1 VILCDKFAGPE
12 AVAAGLADYLAEP
25 GQAYAEAQALARR
38 VAELPDTAVKMSK
51 EAINVTANAL
61 NRLASYMARDQLA
74 LAAHSDE
81 AVEARKRFAAKKKPR
96 A

>member
-1 VILCDKFAGPE
+1 MKKPPNILF
-12 AVAAGLADYLAEP
+12 
-25 GQAYAEAQALARR
+25 
-38 VAELPDTAVKMSK
+38 
-51 EAINVTANAL
+51 I
-61 NRLASYMARDQLA
+61 MADQLA